1 MIALEMMGFHEVI
14 ENRGK
19 SSRATRRRGIIHV
32 QHDKRITAASRM
44 ESQLV
49 VVYTQAKAA
58 FVATWCEVGRS
69 S

>member
-1 MIALEMMGFHEVI
+1 MIALEMVGFYASI
-14 ENRGK
+14 DNLGK
-19 SSRATRRRGIIHV
+19 SSQVTRRRGTIHV

-49 VVYTQAKAA
+49 VYTQVKAA